1 MRCKRKTLRQRMGTL
16 PIKRGTWT
24 MTYRG
29 MFTNNCHLLRSQKT
43 SNHLATPR
51 MQRVSAENSV
61 FPRWDKLPKERN
73 SFILNDT
80 RITLFRRSSHH
91 RVKGGPDGCHHT
103 WSLVWLMVWT
113 FPVLDICVCSTTVGG
128 FAFFFFF
135 VSDWWRLPFSFWTM
149 HPSHGEWFR
158 NEKRIVEAQIWI
170 ASFFT
175 PSHDKRND
183 HESLGI
189 LFICVYLWSGV
200 GVDQTLT
207 VPNPTVNWVQIQQQ
221 LTSITRTIRCYR
233 F

>member
-1 MRCKRKTLRQRMGTL
+1 
-16 PIKRGTWT
+16 
-24 MTYRG
+24 
-29 MFTNNCHLLRSQKT
+29 
-43 SNHLATPR
+43 

-73 SFILNDT
+73 PFILNDT

-170 ASFFT
+170 ASFLLLLTTKGTTMNHLGFCLYACIFGVELVLT
-175 PSHDKRND
+175 KLWLSPIRLSIGSRSNN
-183 HESLGI
+183 SLHRSRGR
-189 LFICVYLWSGV
+189 SGAIGSRV
-200 GVDQTLT
+200 
-207 VPNPTVNWVQIQQQ
+207 
-221 LTSITRTIRCYR
+221 
-233 F
+233 